1 MYKITTRDGAV
12 LYDVSYPD
20 TYMVTEPKATLEV
33 GQPGS
38 VQFSLVPE
46 HPLYGTV
53 KTMETYVC
61 ALKENTEFFYGRIID
76 INVDQTTGIKQIEC
90 AGALQFL
97 EDAEIPPV
105 RNQNAQ
111 QGEEQGVEMTASEF
125 FSMCISAFNA
135 DIQNDAKRTLS
146 VGTISHSKA
155 SATKLYNIG
164 NYTQVKSALDS
175 NLISEYGGY
184 FRIRKSG
191 NNHLIDWLEDYGES
205 HASPIQIAENV
216 ISQENAI
223 SANDF
228 YTLVRPIGKDNLM
241 LPEVTVPILGS
252 LVSKYGRIIRT
263 VTFGDAE
270 TEADLRAKT
279 DEYIS
284 MIGKGLGQTATIKVV
299 DLHFL
304 DNSIPAIRLASTYT
318 NLSGFQGEEMVAAGM
333 ELHFANPAD
342 DTVTFKNKKELIA
355 SQKGGTT
362 GRGAL
367 SKVTEQGRSGP
378 QGFQNVWQHITE
390 TEDSLSLHAEL
401 ISINAERL
409 VETAVEFE
417 RLSRETQDA
426 LGNITG
432 TGVFQNNDH
441 ITQVAGCFSVRY
453 YPVPSTKLTPE
464 VNPSAKHWYVCSPH
478 PVTEADVN
486 SGKEFFE
493 SPGAA
498 TTGQAL
504 NTAGLVVGS
513 TVYEMHFTSDTSPVS
528 GVKYYTKGVSLA
540 GAGADLTVE
549 EDGVPITVAEKI
561 ISNTDDVETIQG
573 SALWTMKDH
582 ITGVCGDFKIEID
595 PSTGERRLVIK
606 SGGGIRILRNSTEF
620 GLFDED
626 NLTAGILVGKINDPN
641 NPNKVLGTKVDIT
654 ADQVN
659 VGSTSNV
666 AAWMDSKDIDINNL
680 RGLIADKATIYD
692 VEAYLIS
699 SHFVSSELAKID
711 NIAVNSISASN
722 NVICSGEIRGATV
735 NGATALS
742 IANNAFSNV
751 IVSASVSG
759 DGKTLT
765 LTPLTGNP
773 VTFNKAASQSVS
785 LSGAW
790 SGGSFTVTTN
800 PNVGSI
806 STHLTN
812 TGHWGS
818 SGSGED
824 PNHYYY
830 TTYATINSSGTPYNT
845 GNTTEIDASARYNAG
860 RSSVT
865 ITDISVYGSPSASAT
880 SISVKATASNGQ
892 SDIEGIDITTQ
903 RNDAYNTGVTYGYG
917 QGDPISG
924 TAGSL
929 VAQKVHNFSINR
941 RTGSPS
947 TIQIDCSSI
956 YAAARSGYT
965 LGTFTQATV
974 TLQGS
979 SVSVKPIST
988 TSVRLG
994 TKGTYYKGDGGSFTV
1009 QGASATAYKKL
1020 DSGGNLYYKAG
1031 TATTYYNA
1039 GSQATYYNAGVT
1051 TVEARG
1057 GSVTVT
1063 PIGNSYSFQYLQTYD
1078 STGKSQGYRWVGTSG
1093 RTTLYA
1099 AGSDVTYYRGNGG
1112 TKTVQGSAVTVTKQ
1126 GSSVSVTP
1134 INSSAKV
1141 RIGSAVT
1148 LYEKGTV
1155 TKNDRGDSVSG
1166 YPVVSSGGNVYYLAG
1181 AAQTYYEKGTTDSDN
1196 YWTKS

>member
-125 FSMCISAFNA
+125 FSMCISAYNA

-191 NNHLIDWLEDYGES
+191 NNHLIDWLEEYGES
-205 HASPIQIAENV
+205 HVSPIQIAENV

-367 SKVTEQGRSGP
+367 SKVTEQGRSGQ
-378 QGFQNVWQHITE
+378 QGFQNVWKHITE

-478 PVTEADVN
+478 TVTEADVN

-493 SPGAA
+493 SSRAA

-504 NTAGLVVGS
+504 NTAGLEVGS

-626 NLTAGILVGKINDPN
+626 NLTAGILVDKINDPN

-654 ADQVN
+654 ASQVN

-666 AAWMDSKDIDINNL
+666 AAWMDAKQVDINRL
-680 RGLIADKATIYD
+680 EGLVADKATIYD
-692 VEAYLIS
+692 VEAYLIRSNYITTNELS
-699 SHFVSSELAKID
+699 SMEITCEGLITGSGSFNEGVHTIAINDID
-711 NIAVNSISASN
+711 ADDFLVN
-722 NVICSGEIRGATV
+722 ATV
-735 NGATALS
+735 TGTGA
-742 IANNAFSNV
+742 N
-751 IVSASVSG
+751 
-759 DGKTLT
+759 KTLHIFNAAGT
-765 LTPLTGNP
+765 E
-773 VTFNKAASQSVS
+773 VATFTKAASQTIT

-790 SGGSFTVTTN
+790 SGSTFTVSAN
-800 PNVGSI
+800 PGDGI
-806 STHLTN
+806 SPVSETFSTSKG
-812 TGHWGS
+812 TGE
-818 SGSGED
+818 GSGGGLVTLD
-824 PNHYYY
+824 TFSGHKA
-830 TTYATINSSGTPYNT
+830 YALVTSTRMSGPLYRVVA
-845 GNTTEIDASARYNAG
+845 DATREYNA
-860 RSSVT
+860 
-865 ITDISVYGSPSASAT
+865 
-880 SISVKATASNGQ
+880 
-892 SDIEGIDITTQ
+892 
-903 RNDAYNTGVTYGYG
+903 GVTYGYG

-929 VAQKVHNFSINR
+929 VYSKAHNFTINR

-956 YAAARSGYT
+956 YSAAREGYT

-974 TLQGS
+974 TLQGN

-1009 QGASATAYKKL
+1009 QGGPVAAYKKL
-1020 DSGGNLYYKAG
+1020 SSGGNVYYKAG
-1031 TATTYYNA
+1031 SATTYYNA
-1039 GSQATYYNAGVT
+1039 GTT

-1057 GSVTVT
+1057 GAVSVTPV
-1063 PIGNSYSFQYLQTYD
+1063 GSSYGFTYMTIYNA
-1078 STGKSQGYRWVGTSG
+1078 SGKAMGSRWVSNGTGGASLMY
-1093 RTTLYA
+1093 T
-1099 AGSDVTYYRGNGG
+1099 AGSAVTYYRGNGG
-1112 TKTVQGSAVTVTKQ
+1112 TKTVQ

-1148 LYEKGTV
+1148 LYEKGTEK
-1155 TKNDRGDSVSG
+1155 KNDRGDSVSG

>member
-46 HPLYGTV
+46 HPLYSTV

-135 DIQNDAKRTLS
+135 DIQNDAKRALS

-191 NNHLIDWLEDYGES
+191 NNHLIDWLEEYGES
-205 HASPIQIAENV
+205 HVSPIQIAENV

-228 YTLVRPIGKDNLM
+228 YTLVRPIGKDSLM

-252 LVSKYGRIIRT
+252 LVNKYGRIIRT
-263 VTFGDAE
+263 VTFSDAE

-401 ISINAERL
+401 ISINAEQL
-409 VETAVEFE
+409 IETAVEFQ

-426 LGNITG
+426 VGRITG
-432 TGVFQNNDH
+432 TGVFQNNDV
-441 ITQVAGCFSVRY
+441 ITQVAGSFSIRY
-453 YPVPSTKLTPE
+453 YVVPESKKTPGT
-464 VNPSAKHWYVCSPH
+464 NPSAKHWYVCSPYT
-478 PVTEADVN
+478 VTEADIN
-486 SGKEFFE
+486 SGKEFFAT
-493 SPGAA
+493 PTAA
-498 TTGQAL
+498 TSGQAL
-504 NTAGLVVGS
+504 NTAGLTVGQTVYKMVLTGDTSVVSS
-513 TVYEMHFTSDTSPVS
+513 TV
-528 GVKYYTKGVSLA
+528 YYTKGVALSQGTDFSIDDE
-540 GAGADLTVE
+540 GAR
-549 EDGVPITVAEKI
+549 ITVAKDI
-561 ISNTDDVETIQG
+561 VETKDGVDNITG

-582 ITGVCGDFKIEID
+582 ITGVCGDFEIRTD
-595 PSTGERRLVIK
+595 PVTGEQRLVINN
-606 SGGGIRILRNSTEF
+606 GGGIRILRNSTEF

-626 NLTAGILVGKINDPN
+626 NLTAGILVDKINDPN

-666 AAWMDSKDIDINNL
+666 AAWMDAKDVDINNL

-722 NVICSGEIRGATV
+722 NVICSGEIRGSTV
-735 NGATALS
+735 NGASSLS

-751 IVSASVSG
+751 IVSASVSN

-765 LTPLTGNP
+765 LTPLTGSAI
-773 VTFNKAASQSVS
+773 TFNKAASQTIT

-790 SGGSFTVTTN
+790 SGSTFTVSAN
-800 PNVGSI
+800 PGDGI
-806 STHLTN
+806 SPVSETFSTSKG
-812 TGHWGS
+812 TGE
-818 SGSGED
+818 GSGGGLVTLD
-824 PNHYYY
+824 TFSGHKA
-830 TTYATINSSGTPYNT
+830 YALVTSTRMSGPLYRVVA
-845 GNTTEIDASARYNAG
+845 D
-860 RSSVT
+860 
-865 ITDISVYGSPSASAT
+865 AT
-880 SISVKATASNGQ
+880 S
-892 SDIEGIDITTQ
+892 E
-903 RNDAYNTGVTYGYG
+903 YNTGVTYGYG

-929 VAQKVHNFSINR
+929 VYSKAHNFTINR

-956 YAAARSGYT
+956 YAAAREGYT
-965 LGTFTQATV
+965 FGTFTQATV
-974 TLQGS
+974 TLQGG
-979 SVSVKPIST
+979 SVSVKPISS

-994 TKGTYYKGDGGSFTV
+994 TKGTYYKGNGGSFTE
-1009 QGASATAYKKL
+1009 QGTTVAAYKKL
-1020 DSGGNLYYKAG
+1020 SSGGTVYYRAG
-1031 TATTYYNA
+1031 SATTYYNA
-1039 GSQATYYNAGVT
+1039 GTT

-1057 GSVTVT
+1057 GAVSVTPVGSSYGFT
-1063 PIGNSYSFQYLQTYD
+1063 YMTIYNSS
-1078 STGKSQGYRWVGTSG
+1078 GKAMGSRWVSNGTGGASLMY
-1093 RTTLYA
+1093 T
-1099 AGSDVTYYRGNGG
+1099 AGSPVTYYRGNGG
-1112 TKTVQGSAVTVTKQ
+1112 TKTVQGSAV
-1126 GSSVSVTP
+1126 SVTP
-1134 INSSAKV
+1134 INSAATV
-1141 RIGSAVT
+1141 RIGSEVT
-1148 LYEKGTV
+1148 LYNKGTV

-1181 AAQTYYEKGTTDSDN
+1181 AAQTYYEAGTTDTEN

>member
-46 HPLYGTV
+46 HPLYSTA

-125 FSMCISAFNA
+125 FSMCISAYNA

-155 SATKLYNIG
+155 SATKVYNIG

-205 HASPIQIAENV
+205 HVSPIQISENV

-318 NLSGFQGEEMVAAGM
+318 NLSGFQGEEMVVAGM
-333 ELHFANPAD
+333 ELHFTNPAD
-342 DTVTFKNKKELIA
+342 DTVTFKNKKELIE

-367 SKVTEQGRSGP
+367 SKVTEQGRSGQ
-378 QGFQNVWQHITE
+378 QGFQNVWKHITE
-390 TEDSLSLHAEL
+390 TEDSLRLSAEL
-401 ISINAERL
+401 IEINAGHL
-409 VETAVEFE
+409 VELADLFE
-417 RLSRETQDA
+417 RYSIETTQTITFQGNQIDA
-426 LGNITG
+426 IQG
-432 TGVFQNNDH
+432 TGVLQNSDG
-441 ITQVAGCFSVRY
+441 ITQVAGLFTSKYVL
-453 YPVPSTKLTPE
+453 VPKSAHAGR
-464 VNPSAKHWYVCSPH
+464 NPHTAGWFEAHSYVIS
-478 PVTEADVN
+478 ESDVN
-486 SGKEFFE
+486 TGIELYGSI
-493 SPGAA
+493 AA
-498 TTGQAL
+498 ALTGHAL
-504 NTAGLVVGS
+504 NTQRDLPNMIGQ
-513 TVYEMHFTSDTSPVS
+513 TVTRMVPTSDTTPM
-528 GVKYYTKGVSLA
+528 GGKDYYTKGLSVLNGTGFSITENGAETNVGELMSSVSK
-540 GAGADLTVE
+540 
-549 EDGVPITVAEKI
+549 GVGEAAEQI
-561 ISNTDDVETIQG
+561 ENIEG
-573 SALWTMKDH
+573 SALWTYRDH
-582 ITGVCGDFKIEID
+582 ITGVCGEYEIHTD
-595 PSTGERRLVIK
+595 AQGNRTLVIV
-606 SGGGIRILRNSTEF
+606 SGGGIKIRKNGTEF
-620 GLFDED
+620 GLYDQD
-626 NLTAGILVGKINDPN
+626 SLGAGVIVGMINDPN
-641 NPNKVLGTKVDIT
+641 NANIIEGSKVDIV
-654 ADQVN
+654 ASQVR

-666 AAWMDSKDIDINNL
+666 SAWMDAKEVDIGQL

-722 NVICSGEIRGATV
+722 NVICSGEIRGSTV
-735 NGATALS
+735 NGASGLS
-742 IANNAFSNV
+742 IANHSFSNV
-751 IVSASVSG
+751 IVSASVSS

-765 LTPLTGNP
+765 LTPLTGSAI
-773 VTFNKAASQSVS
+773 TFNKAASQTVS

-790 SGGSFTVTTN
+790 GGGSFTVTTT
-800 PNVGSI
+800 PDVGSI

-812 TGHWGS
+812 TGHWGN
-818 SGSGED
+818 SGSGEN

-830 TTYATINSSGTPYNT
+830 TTYATINSSGSVYNT
-845 GNTTEIDASARYNAG
+845 GNTTEIDASDVYNSG
-860 RSSVT
+860 SS
-865 ITDISVYGSPSASAT
+865 YGHS
-880 SISVKATASNGQ
+880 
-892 SDIEGIDITTQ
+892 
-903 RNDAYNTGVTYGYG
+903 

-924 TAGSL
+924 TVGSA
-929 VAQKVHNFSINR
+929 VANKVHNFLINR
-941 RTGSPS
+941 RDSTQS

-956 YAAARSGYT
+956 YAAAREGYT

-974 TLQGS
+974 TLQGN
-979 SVSVKPIST
+979 SVSVKPISS

-994 TKGTYYKGDGGSFTV
+994 TKGTYYKGDGGSFTA
-1009 QGASATAYKKL
+1009 QGESVTAYKKL
-1020 DSGGNLYYKAG
+1020 SSGGTVYYKAG
-1031 TATTYYNA
+1031 GAQTYYAA
-1039 GSQATYYNAGVT
+1039 GTT

-1057 GSVTVT
+1057 GSVSVT
-1063 PIGNSYSFQYLQTYD
+1063 PVGSAYGFTYMTIYNSS
-1078 STGKSQGYRWVGTSG
+1078 GKAMGSRWVSNGTGGAS
-1093 RTTLYA
+1093 TMYT
-1099 AGSDVTYYRGNGG
+1099 AGSAVTYYRGNGG
-1112 TKTVQGSAVTVTKQ
+1112 TKTVQGSAV
-1126 GSSVSVTP
+1126 SVTP
-1134 INSSAKV
+1134 INSSATV

-1148 LYEKGTV
+1148 LYSKGTV

-1181 AAQTYYEKGTTDSDN
+1181 AAQTYYESGATDTEH

>member
-20 TYMVTEPKATLEV
+20 TYMVTEPKSTLEV

-46 HPLYGTV
+46 HPLYSTV

-263 VTFGDAE
+263 VTFSDAE

-378 QGFQNVWQHITE
+378 QGFQNVWKHITE

-401 ISINAERL
+401 ISINAEQL
-409 VETAVEFE
+409 IETAVEFE

-426 LGNITG
+426 IGRITG
-432 TGVFQNNDH
+432 TGVFQNNDV
-441 ITQVAGCFSVRY
+441 ITQVAGSFSIRY
-453 YPVPSTKLTPE
+453 YVVPESKKKPGT
-464 VNPSAKHWYVCSPH
+464 NPSAKHWYVCSPYT
-478 PVTEADVN
+478 VTEADIN
-486 SGKEFFE
+486 SGKEFFAT
-493 SPGAA
+493 PTAA

-504 NTAGLVVGS
+504 NTAGLTAGQTVYKMVLTGDTSVVSS
-513 TVYEMHFTSDTSPVS
+513 TV
-528 GVKYYTKGVSLA
+528 YYTKGVALSQGTDFSIDDE
-540 GAGADLTVE
+540 GAT
-549 EDGVPITVAEKI
+549 ITVAKDI
-561 ISNTDDVETIQG
+561 VETKDGVDNITS
-573 SALWTMKDH
+573 SALWTQKDH
-582 ITGVCGDFKIEID
+582 ITGVCGDFEIRTD
-595 PSTGERRLVIK
+595 PVTGEQRLVIK
-606 SGGGIRILRNSTEF
+606 SGGGIRILRDSTEF

-641 NPNKVLGTKVDIT
+641 NSDKVLGTKVDIT

-666 AAWMDSKDIDINNL
+666 AAWMDAKEVDIGEL

-742 IANNAFSNV
+742 IGNNTFSNV
-751 IVSASVSG
+751 IVSASVSD

-765 LTPLTGNP
+765 LTPLTGN
-773 VTFNKAASQSVS
+773 VITFNKAASQSVS

-790 SGGSFTVTTN
+790 SGGSFTVTTD

-865 ITDISVYGSPSASAT
+865 ITDISIYGSPSASAT

-956 YAAARSGYT
+956 YAAAREGYT
-965 LGTFTQATV
+965 FGTFTQATV
-974 TLQGS
+974 TLQGN
-979 SVSVKPIST
+979 SVSVKPVST

-994 TKGTYYKGDGGSFTV
+994 TKGTYYKGNGGSFTV
-1009 QGASATAYKKL
+1009 QGGSVAAYKKL
-1020 DSGGNLYYKAG
+1020 SSGGTVYYKKG
-1031 TATTYYNA
+1031 TKTTYYNA
-1039 GSQATYYNAGVT
+1039 GS
-1051 TVEARG
+1051 
-1057 GSVTVT
+1057 
-1063 PIGNSYSFQYLQTYD
+1063 
-1078 STGKSQGYRWVGTSG
+1078 
-1093 RTTLYA
+1093 
-1099 AGSDVTYYRGNGG
+1099 G
-1112 TKTVQGSAVTVTKQ
+1112 TKYDRGEAVTVSPIASRYTFSYGAIYDYSGKFIGTRWYSDTSAGAGTLWSAGASQTYYKGDGGAFTPQ
-1126 GSSVSVTP
+1126 GDSVSVTP
-1134 INSSAKV
+1134 INSSVKV

-1148 LYEKGTV
+1148 LYNKGTE

-1181 AAQTYYEKGTTDSDN
+1181 AAQTYYEAGATDTEH